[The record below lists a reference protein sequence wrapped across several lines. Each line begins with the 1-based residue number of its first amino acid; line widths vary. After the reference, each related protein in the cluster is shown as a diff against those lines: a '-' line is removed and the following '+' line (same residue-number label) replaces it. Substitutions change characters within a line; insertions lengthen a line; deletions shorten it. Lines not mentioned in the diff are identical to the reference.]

1 MLARERAACSSATT
15 VLINEVGVTIAPMPP
30 PPSLLPQTSVA
41 VGEPG
46 IQMMDRDEY
55 GLDVLNQILNGFG

>member
-1 MLARERAACSSATT
+1 M
-15 VLINEVGVTIAPMPP
+15 LINEVGVTIAPMPP